1 MKELEEEYQDAE
13 ELALSTTEKYLAV
26 SILTKVLPLSEMIVQ
41 CSLHPSTFFLSLH
54 TPAVGEIETL
64 VILRPS
70 KDYKTTQ
77 C

>member
-1 MKELEEEYQDAE
+1 MKWKRGGP
-13 ELALSTTEKYLAV
+13 SCRKKKTTEKYLAA

-54 TPAVGEIETL
+54 TPAVGEIETS
-64 VILRPS
+64 VILTPS